1 MPNIFLTPDVL
12 ARRSLA
18 NLYELT
24 VMLPLVYRDISSDFG
39 PQKVGNTV
47 NVKRPPRFEATTF
60 DRERGIV
67 IQDTTESK
75 IPVVLDT
82 IADVSVEVTSEELT
96 LDIENFDEQILR
108 PAMEAISQKV
118 DRDILSLRSQV
129 TQHCG
134 AEPMEAGTGRM
145 WENPEN
151 LIEAGRLLD
160 INSVPAPGR
169 RAVVGPTTKAR
180 WLGKPLLLHADKS
193 DSTAALRQGSIG
205 QQIVGFDTF
214 WTQNVGQPAPNP
226 APGDPSTEV
235 GVAFHST
242 AFAFAS
248 APMELPPGADVYTVE
263 YKGLSMRV
271 AMDYDIR
278 HKTTVIS
285 VDTLY
290 GVKCLDPA
298 RAVLLKGPNAA
309 AAPAPAPAPNP
320 NPAPEGGNAPD
331 SSASPATSK
340 RTTAA
345 KDATKPTTA
354 SAAA

>member
-1 MPNIFLTPDVL
+1 MPNTFLTPDVL

-47 NVKRPPRFEATTF
+47 NVKRPPRFVATEF
-60 DRERGIV
+60 DRARGIV

-118 DRDILSLRSQV
+118 DRDLLSLRAQV

-134 AEPMEAGTGRM
+134 AEPMEAGTGRL

-151 LIEAGRLLD
+151 LIEAGRQLD
-160 INSVPAPGR
+160 IQNVPAPGR

-205 QQIVGFDTF
+205 QQLVGFDTF
-214 WTQNVGQPAPNP
+214 WSQNVGQPPLTP
-226 APGDPSTEV
+226 VPGQPSTEV

-248 APMELPPGADVYTVE
+248 APMELPPGAEVFTVQ

-290 GVKCLDPA
+290 GVKCLDPN
-298 RAVLLKGPNAA
+298 RAVLLKGPDAT
-309 AAPAPAPAPNP
+309 AAPTS
-320 NPAPEGGNAPD
+320 APD
-331 SSASPATSK
+331 AGTGASAETATTTSK
-340 RTTAA
+340 RTAS
-345 KDATKPTTA
+345 KDATKTG
-354 SAAA
+354 AAPA

>member
-1 MPNIFLTPDVL
+1 MPNKFLTPDVL

-47 NVKRPPRFEATTF
+47 NVKSPPRFEAKTF
-60 DRERGIV
+60 DRTRGIE
-67 IQDTTESK
+67 IQDATEKK

-82 IADVSVEVTSEELT
+82 IADVSVEVTTEELT
-96 LDIENFDEQILR
+96 LDIDDFDEQVLR

-118 DRDILSLRSQV
+118 DRDLLSLRAKV
-129 TQHCG
+129 TQECG
-134 AEPMEAGTGRM
+134 AGPMEGGTGRL

-151 LIEAGRLLD
+151 LIEAGRILD
-160 INSVPAPGR
+160 INNVPAAGR
-169 RAVVGPTTKAR
+169 RAVIGPTTKAR

-205 QQIVGFDTF
+205 QQIVGFDAF
-214 WTQNVGQPAPNP
+214 WTQNVRQPAPTP
-226 APGDPSTEV
+226 APGEPTTEV

-248 APMELPPGADVYTVE
+248 APLELPPGADVFAVQ

-290 GVKCLDPA
+290 GVTCLDPQ
-298 RAVLLKGPNAA
+298 RAVLLKGSNA
-309 AAPAPAPAPNP
+309 AAPATPTTPDTKPS
-320 NPAPEGGNAPD
+320 GG
-331 SSASPATSK
+331 K
-340 RTTAA
+340 AA
-345 KDATKPTTA
+345 GGKDATAPAEK
-354 SAAA
+354 AAA

>member
-82 IADVSVEVTSEELT
+82 IADVSVEVTSEELS

-118 DRDILSLRSQV
+118 DRDLLALRAAI
-129 TQHCG
+129 TQQ
-134 AEPMEAGTGRM
+134 AGTDPYGTGTDLL

-160 INSVPAPGR
+160 IQSVPAPGR
-169 RAVVGPTTKAR
+169 RAVIGPTTKAR

-214 WTQNVGQPAPNP
+214 WSQNVGQPNP
-226 APGDPSTEV
+226 VPRPGDPTTEV
-235 GVAFHST
+235 GVAFHAT

-248 APMELPPGADVYTVE
+248 APMELPPGAEVYTVQ

-290 GVKCLDPA
+290 GVTCLDPD
-298 RAVLLKGPNAA
+298 RAVLLQGPHAGVPA
-309 AAPAPAPAPNP
+309 PASAPAPTSGTPEGSNPEGAKPPAP
-320 NPAPEGGNAPD
+320 
-331 SSASPATSK
+331 K
-340 RTTAA
+340 RTT
-345 KDATKPTTA
+345 KDAA
-354 SAAA
+354 

>member
-1 MPNIFLTPDVL
+1 MPNKFLTPDVL

-47 NVKRPPRFEATTF
+47 NVKRPPRFEATKF
-60 DRERGIV
+60 DRTRGIV

-82 IADVSVEVTSEELT
+82 IADVSVEVTTEELT
-96 LDIENFDEQILR
+96 LDVEDFDAQILR

-118 DRDILSLRSQV
+118 DRDILSLRAEV

-134 AEPMEAGTGRM
+134 AEVFHGGPERL

-160 INSVPAPGR
+160 IANVPAAGR
-169 RAVVGPTTKAR
+169 RAVVGPTTKAK

-205 QQIVGFDTF
+205 QSLIGFDTF
-214 WTQNVGQPAPNP
+214 WSQNVGQPAPTP
-226 APGDPSTEV
+226 DPGRPTTEV
-235 GVAFHST
+235 GVAFHSS

-248 APMELPPGADVYTVE
+248 APMELPPGADVFGVQ
-263 YKGLSMRV
+263 YKGLAMRV

-278 HKTTVIS
+278 QKVTIIS

-290 GVKCLDPA
+290 GVTCLDPT

-309 AAPAPAPAPNP
+309 TPAPAAVDTGTKPST
-320 NPAPEGGNAPD
+320 GTKTTGNKDAPD
-331 SSASPATSK
+331 K
-340 RTTAA
+340 AA
-345 KDATKPTTA
+345 
-354 SAAA
+354 

>member
-1 MPNIFLTPDVL
+1 MPNTFLTPDIL

-47 NVKRPPRFEATTF
+47 NVKRPPRFVATEF
-60 DRERGIV
+60 DRARGIV

-118 DRDILSLRSQV
+118 DRDLLSLRAQV
-129 TQHCG
+129 AQHCG
-134 AEPMEAGTGRM
+134 ADPMEGGTGRL

-151 LIEAGRLLD
+151 LIEAGRQLD
-160 INSVPAPGR
+160 IQNVPAPGR

-205 QQIVGFDTF
+205 QQIVGFDAF
-214 WTQNVGQPAPNP
+214 WSQNVGQPPLTP
-226 APGDPSTEV
+226 VPGQPSTEV

-248 APMELPPGADVYTVE
+248 APMELPPGAEVFTVQ

-290 GVKCLDPA
+290 GVKCLDPN
-298 RAVLLKGPNAA
+298 RAVLLKGPNAT
-309 AAPAPAPAPNP
+309 AAPAEQASVPGDLDTAAAVAPAT
-320 NPAPEGGNAPD
+320 
-331 SSASPATSK
+331 ATSK
-340 RTTAA
+340 RTAG
-345 KDATKPTTA
+345 KDTTKTG
-354 SAAA
+354 AAAA

>member
-1 MPNIFLTPDVL
+1 MANQFLTPDVL

-24 VMLPLVYRDISSDFG
+24 VMLPLVYRDISADFG
-39 PQKVGNTV
+39 PQSVGNTV
-47 NVKRPPRFEATTF
+47 NIKKPPRFEATTF

-67 IQDTTESK
+67 IQDARESK

-82 IADVSVEVTSEELT
+82 IADVSLEVTTEEMT
-96 LDIENFDEQILR
+96 LDIEDFDEQVLR

-118 DRDILSLRSQV
+118 DRDLLALRARV
-129 TQHCG
+129 TQTAG
-134 AEPMEAGTGRM
+134 AVPMDPGTGM
-145 WENPEN
+145 LWENPEN

-169 RAVVGPTTKAR
+169 RAVIGPTTKAR

-205 QQIVGFDTF
+205 QQVVGFDTF
-214 WTQNVGQPAPNP
+214 WSQNVGQPTPAPR
-226 APGDPSTEV
+226 PGDPTTEV

-248 APMELPPGADVYTVE
+248 APMELPPGADVFAVE

-271 AMDYDIR
+271 AMDYEIR
-278 HKTTVIS
+278 HKVTVIS

-290 GVKCLDPA
+290 GVTCLDPD
-298 RAVLLKGPNAA
+298 RAVLLEGPHA
-309 AAPAPAPAPNP
+309 AAPVPITGPAPTGGGN
-320 NPAPEGGNAPD
+320 PEGTKP
-331 SSASPATSK
+331 STTK
-340 RTTAA
+340 RTIKEAA
-345 KDATKPTTA
+345 
-354 SAAA
+354 

>member
-1 MPNIFLTPDVL
+1 MPNKFLTPDVL

-47 NVKRPPRFEATTF
+47 NVKRPPRFEATKF
-60 DRERGIV
+60 DRTRGIV

-82 IADVSVEVTSEELT
+82 IADVSVEVTTEELT
-96 LDIENFDEQILR
+96 LDVEDFDAQILR

-118 DRDILSLRSQV
+118 DRDILSLRAEVIQ
-129 TQHCG
+129 QCG
-134 AEPMEAGTGRM
+134 TEVFHGGPERL

-160 INSVPAPGR
+160 IANVPAAGR
-169 RAVVGPTTKAR
+169 RAVVGPTTKAK

-205 QQIVGFDTF
+205 QSLIGFDTF
-214 WTQNVGQPAPNP
+214 WSQNVGQPAPTP
-226 APGDPSTEV
+226 EPGQPTTEV
-235 GVAFHST
+235 GVAFHSS

-248 APMELPPGADVYTVE
+248 APMELPPGADVFGVQ
-263 YKGLSMRV
+263 YKGLAMRV

-278 HKTTVIS
+278 QKVTIIS

-290 GVKCLDPA
+290 GVTCLDPT

-309 AAPAPAPAPNP
+309 ASAPAAPDTGTKPSTSKAAPAK
-320 NPAPEGGNAPD
+320 D
-331 SSASPATSK
+331 
-340 RTTAA
+340 TAQQD
-345 KDATKPTTA
+345 K
-354 SAAA
+354 AA